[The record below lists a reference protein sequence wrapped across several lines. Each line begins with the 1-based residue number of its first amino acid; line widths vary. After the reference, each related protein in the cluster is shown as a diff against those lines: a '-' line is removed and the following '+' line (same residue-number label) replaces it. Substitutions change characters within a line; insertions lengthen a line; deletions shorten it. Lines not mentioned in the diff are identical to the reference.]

1 MAQATRYHLAPHGPD
16 ICRAD
21 PSKPKAKGCP
31 FGGASGNENHFPTME
46 EAERAYEVQMES
58 SGNGLIA
65 ASVSSDRSFD
75 PRTTIRKAVIS
86 TFNNLVSDSSYGVS
100 EDLDGFTADGSEGL
114 KRFCEDF
121 AVTSGGDFG
130 LETRYEDG
138 SDEQVIRSVYIS
150 GLDIEIRN
158 QNSEMDLEELDG
170 YRELASSRP
179 RAYWREP

>member
-21 PSKPKAKGCP
+21 PSKLKAKGCP

-46 EAERAYEVQMES
+46 EAERAYEAQMES
-58 SGNGLIA
+58 SGNGLVA
-65 ASVSSDRSFD
+65 TAVSSDRDSD
-75 PRTTIRKAVIS
+75 SRTTVRRVGMRTIDD
-86 TFNNLVSDSSYGVS
+86 LVSDSSYGVS

-114 KRFCEDF
+114 KRFCDDF
-121 AVTSGGDFG
+121 TAHSGGDFG

-138 SDEQVIRSVYIS
+138 SDEQVIRSVYFS

-158 QNSEMDLEELDG
+158 QNSEMDLEELEG